1 MTEYW
6 TIGLALLFSYLLGS
20 VPFGLL
26 IVKIAS
32 GKDIRSVESGRT
44 GGTNAMRAA
53 GFLAGLTTA
62 AFDLSKGAA
71 TALIVDQFAPD
82 LPWVRV
88 AAALLA
94 IIGHNYSVF
103 LIEKTTHGRL
113 RLRGGAGG
121 ATALGGSVALWPP
134 AGLIIL
140 PLVVLTYIFIG
151 YASVT
156 TISITVFATLV
167 FTVRAALGLS
177 PWVYALYGVAALLIV
192 LWALRPNIQRLREGT
207 ERPVGL
213 RAARMKKAGGSDPSV
228 RSTQSQSKSP

>member
-1 MTEYW
+1 MVEYW
-6 TIGLALLFSYLLGS
+6 DIGLALLLSYLLGS
-20 VPFGLL
+20 VPCGLL

-32 GKDIRSVESGRT
+32 GKDIREVESGRT

-71 TALIVDQFAPD
+71 TALIVDAIAPG

-94 IIGHNYSVF
+94 ILGHNYSVF

-121 ATALGGSVALWPP
+121 ATALGGAIALWPVS
-134 AGLIIL
+134 GLIIF
-140 PLVVLTYIFIG
+140 PLVALTYVFIG

-156 TISITVFATLV
+156 TISITVFAFLV
-167 FTVRAALGLS
+167 FAVRAALGLS
-177 PWVYALYGVAALLIV
+177 PWIYALYGVLALLVV
-192 LWALRPNIQRLREGT
+192 LWALRPNLKRLREGT

-213 RAARMKKAGGSDPSV
+213 RAARLKKTNGNNHAI
-228 RSTQSQSKSP
+228 QSK

>member
-1 MTEYW
+1 MAEYW
-6 TIGLALLFSYLLGS
+6 DIGLALLLSYLLGS

-32 GKDIRSVESGRT
+32 GKDIRVVESGRT

-71 TALIVDQFAPD
+71 TALIVDQFAPEAA
-82 LPWVRV
+82 WVRV

-94 IIGHNYSVF
+94 IVGHNYSVF

-121 ATALGGSVALWPP
+121 ATALGGAVALWPIS
-134 AGLIIL
+134 GLIIF
-140 PLVVLTYIFIG
+140 PLVALTYVLIG

-156 TISITVFATLV
+156 TISITVFAFLL
-167 FTVRAALGLS
+167 FAVRAVLGLS
-177 PWVYALYGVAALLIV
+177 PWIYALYGVIALLIV
-192 LWALRPNIQRLREGT
+192 LWALRPNLQRLRAGN

-213 RAARMKKAGGSDPSV
+213 RAARLKKANGSRPKEAPNH
-228 RSTQSQSKSP
+228 TQSKV